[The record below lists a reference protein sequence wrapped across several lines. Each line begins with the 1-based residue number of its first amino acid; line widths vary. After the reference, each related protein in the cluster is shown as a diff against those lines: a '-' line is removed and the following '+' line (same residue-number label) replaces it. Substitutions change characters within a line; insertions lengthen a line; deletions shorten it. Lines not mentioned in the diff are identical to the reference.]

1 MEEAHKKMPGKQ
13 TIRRDVTA
21 EQLHTAAGRGA
32 IAEAAAIVRAGG
44 TVAFP
49 TETVY
54 GLGANALD
62 AASVAKIFVAKQRP
76 SWDPLIVHISDA
88 RMLARVVA
96 EVPRAAQ
103 RLMDAFWPGPL
114 TLLLP
119 RSTAVPPIVTAGRDL
134 VGVRM
139 PAHPVALALIG
150 ACHLP
155 IAAPSANRFG
165 HTSPTTAAHVLD
177 DLDGSIDMVLDG
189 GPTKHGVESTVLEVR
204 EGGVVVYRPG
214 AITLE
219 EVQTVAGNAVLYTAQ
234 PLQPAQA
241 AKQPASLP
249 SPGVGIRHYAPQARM
264 VLVETADL
272 DGAER
277 ERVWLQAVEQ
287 AQRGGLLCGA
297 LLPGQWPL
305 PQDFSGVQFDWGDW
319 SDPAKL
325 AQRLFAGLRA
335 LDAMGVAVILCPV
348 PAAIGIGAA
357 IRDRILKAAH
367 E

>member
-1 MEEAHKKMPGKQ
+1 MPDKQ
-13 TIRRDVTA
+13 TIRRSATA
-21 EQLHTAAGRGA
+21 GQLHTAAGKGA
-32 IAEAAAIVRAGG
+32 IAEAATVLRAGG

-76 SWDPLIVHISDA
+76 SWDPLIVHISDV

-177 DLDGSIDMVLDG
+177 DLDGRIDMVLDG
-189 GPTKHGVESTVLEVR
+189 GPTEHGVESTVLEVR
-204 EGGVVVYRPG
+204 EGEVVVYRPG

-219 EVQTVAGNAVLYTAQ
+219 EVQAVAGNAVLCPAQ
-234 PLQPAQA
+234 PLQPTQA
-241 AKQPASLP
+241 AQQPASLP

-264 VLVETADL
+264 VLVETAGLGD
-272 DGAER
+272 AER
-277 ERVWLQAVEQ
+277 ERAWLRAVQGAQQ
-287 AQRGGLLCGA
+287 AQGGGLLCGV
-297 LLPGQWPL
+297 LLPEQWPL
-305 PQDFSGVQFDWGDW
+305 PQGFSGVQFDWGDW

-325 AQRLFAGLRA
+325 AQRLFAGLRT
-335 LDAMGVAVILCPV
+335 LDAMGATVIVCPV
-348 PAAIGIGAA
+348 PTGIGIGAA